1 MTDLPELKDDY
12 TYSLTHYKD
21 TRNDRI
27 VASLQIIA
35 ADKSHYHGSYTSQR
49 VITDN
54 RTPREAILIA
64 AQKIRKSSP
73 KYFKDYQD
81 PIPEITRAFND
92 LMKGTS
98 K

>member
-1 MTDLPELKDDY
+1 MTHLPELKDDY
-12 TYSLTHYKD
+12 TYSLSHHKD
-21 TRNDRI
+21 THNNRI
-27 VASLQIIA
+27 VVALQIIA

-64 AQKIRKSSP
+64 AQKIHKSSP
-73 KYFKDYQD
+73 QYFKDYKN
-81 PIPEITRAFND
+81 PIPEITKAFND

>member
-35 ADKSHYHGSYTSQR
+35 ADKSHYHGAYASQR
-49 VITDN
+49 IITDF
-54 RTPREAILIA
+54 RTPREAIIIA
-64 AQKIRKSSP
+64 AQKIHKSSP

>member
-35 ADKSHYHGSYTSQR
+35 ADKSHYHGAYASHMI
-49 VITDN
+49 ITGN
-54 RTPREAILIA
+54 RTPREAIIIA
-64 AQKIRKSSP
+64 AQKMHKLSP
-73 KYFKDYQD
+73 QYFKDYQD

>member
-1 MTDLPELKDDY
+1 MTDLPELKDEY
-12 TYSLTHYKD
+12 IYSLSHYKD
-21 TRNDRI
+21 TYNDRL

-64 AQKIRKSSP
+64 AQKIHKSSP

-81 PIPEITRAFND
+81 PIPEITKEFND
-92 LMKGTS
+92 LIEGTP

>member
-1 MTDLPELKDDY
+1 MTDLPELKDEY
-12 TYSLTHYKD
+12 TYSLSHYKD
-21 TRNDRI
+21 VHDKRI
-27 VASLQIIA
+27 IVVLQIIA
-35 ADKSHYHGSYTSQR
+35 ADKSHYHGAYASQR
-49 VITDN
+49 IITDF
-54 RTPREAILIA
+54 RTPREAIIIA
-64 AQKIRKSSP
+64 AQKIHKSSP